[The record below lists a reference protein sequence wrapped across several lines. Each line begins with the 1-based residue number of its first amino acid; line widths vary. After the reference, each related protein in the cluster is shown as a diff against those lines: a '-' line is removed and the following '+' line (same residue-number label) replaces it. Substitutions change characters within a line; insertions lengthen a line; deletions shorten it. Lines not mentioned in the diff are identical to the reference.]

1 MADRG
6 DGGSSESS
14 DKNSWIPATQR
25 PDGTWRKARRVK
37 EGFVPQDE
45 VEKYESKGK
54 QWLNSMPNLP
64 PGVQPEQP
72 KLTKNQKKHERKK
85 NKKKEEPEVQS
96 KSIGSSVEQATKR
109 VESMNLN
116 SAPIKS
122 TTAAGTV
129 YTNNPNEVK
138 QKKLKNLKKKLRQ
151 IEELQSK
158 IDSGEVTNIED
169 NQREKLAKKNEIQE
183 EIEELE
189 RQLGI

>member
-1 MADRG
+1 MADG
-6 DGGSSESS
+6 VDGSSSASS
-14 DKNSWIPATQR
+14 DKDSWIPATQR

-54 QWLNSMPNLP
+54 QWLNSMPKLP
-64 PGVQPEQP
+64 PGLQEQP
-72 KLTKNQKKHERKK
+72 KILTKNQKKHDRKK
-85 NKKKEEPEVQS
+85 NKNKESPGIQGQS
-96 KSIGSSVEQATKR
+96 MGSSLEEATKKM
-109 VESMNLN
+109 ENIHLN
-116 SAPIKS
+116 SAQTKT

-129 YTNNPNEVK
+129 YTSNPNEVK

-158 IDSGEVTNIED
+158 IDSGEVKNIEA
-169 NQREKLAKKNEIQE
+169 NQREKLAKKEEIVD

-189 RQLGI
+189 RELGV